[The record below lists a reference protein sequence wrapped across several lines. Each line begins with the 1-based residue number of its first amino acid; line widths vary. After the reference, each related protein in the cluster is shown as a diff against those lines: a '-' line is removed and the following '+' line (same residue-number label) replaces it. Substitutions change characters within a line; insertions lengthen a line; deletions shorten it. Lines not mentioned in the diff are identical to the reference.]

1 MHQTRANSAAA
12 TEDSDQSLFPLP
24 FSVGFLSSY
33 LLLLLLLLLIVSSHV
48 RDETSLLYVLHSH
61 LLLLFCLIA
70 LLFAGVQRPCEGT
83 LFFFFYFLN
92 KKIELL
98 FLQMTDETQRFIRNN
113 NSVTVITI
121 RE

>member
-1 MHQTRANSAAA
+1 MQQTRANSAAA

-33 LLLLLLLLLIVSSHV
+33 LLLLLLLLIVSSHV

-83 LFFFFYFLN
+83 LFFFL
-92 KKIELL
+92 K
-98 FLQMTDETQRFIRNN
+98 
-113 NSVTVITI
+113 
-121 RE
+121 